1 MHSILEGGDTL
12 PVMESFDGSPES
24 LREMLDTLRKASNE
38 RRETLGTYDLPMK
51 LSHGSLGVIEQV
63 FGEQLVLKGGG
74 LTPEVV
80 SAAPQAKLD
89 EVDEFLGWA
98 SFLGRDEARWVNTFR
113 GEVPGRL
120 LVPAARTL
128 NAGVSMAM
136 YAEAVLLPDPLNP
149 QNMHTVMKYASVV
162 PKFRRVVEYHVGILA
177 LLAPLVRAG
186 KIVLA
191 PADHAHFLALQG
203 YLYGRNAIRELRDE
217 LFVEQQQLTRASF
230 RALDAVERMHPI
242 RSKLFGASIS
252 YDGTHVNDL
261 ANRLF
266 ALTMADTL
274 HAGLFDLIRDGKQFA
289 LPRNASD
296 FTMRRLTGI
305 SLLMMPGLERMPFSE
320 VLAIAQGSEVAA
332 ELRSVMGPIFDALP
346 PGLSDMDSVQYLRM
360 VAEERLQPSLRRLE
374 REVSAVPGAESW
386 MGAAV
391 GLSIPIVE
399 LTTTNNLG
407 PASYAALAGAPLPML
422 AGWVA
427 GRSDRQLASR
437 TRRALATALPA
448 TELKRKRPH
457 LWPR

>member
-1 MHSILEGGDTL
+1 
-12 PVMESFDGSPES
+12 MEP
-24 LREMLDTLRKASNE
+24 LDCSGRKLDALRKATNE
-38 RRETLGTYDLPMK
+38 RRKANDTYDLPMK
-51 LSHGSLGVIEQV
+51 LSHGSLGVIEEV
-63 FGEQLVLKGGG
+63 FGEQLVLTGHG

-80 SAAPQAKLD
+80 AAAPQAKLD
-89 EVDEFLGWA
+89 EIDEFLGWA
-98 SFLGRDEARWVNTFR
+98 CFLGRDEARWVNTFR

-149 QNMHTVMKYASVV
+149 HNMHAAMKLTSRV
-162 PKFRRVVEYHVGILA
+162 PDFRKVVEYDVAILA

-191 PADHAHFLALQG
+191 PADHAHFLALHG
-203 YLYGRNAIRELRDE
+203 HLNGRNALGELLDE
-217 LFVEQQQLTRASF
+217 LVVEQQQLIRASS
-230 RALDAVERMHPI
+230 RDLDAFVRMHPI
-242 RSKLFGASIS
+242 RSKLFGASIR
-252 YDGTHVNDL
+252 YDGTHVKDL

-266 ALTMADTL
+266 ALAMADTL
-274 HAGLFDLIRDGKQFA
+274 HADLFDLIRDGKQFA
-289 LPRNASD
+289 LPRDASD

-305 SLLMMPGLERMPFSE
+305 SMLMMPGLERMPFSE

-346 PGLSDMDSVQYLRM
+346 PGLSDMDSVQYLRK

-374 REVSAVPGAESW
+374 REVSAIPGAESW

-407 PASYAALAGAPLPML
+407 PASFAALAGSPLPML

-448 TELKRKRPH
+448 TEQKRKRH
-457 LWPR
+457 GFWPRQRS